1 MFIDK
6 RDYLELH
13 ALPALC
19 WGIYLYQ
26 RISLSH
32 VTSGAGAEGAEGSI
46 SIISTARA
54 DWAPSQPPLTEV
66 DDQILGVSIRTKGS
80 RGDDVMDLGKPSQ
93 ADWIRQ
99 YMKQQEEVLR
109 KLFVIVLFCFFFS
122 FWRWYSEYYLIKKQR
137 MQTLTNLYQIKRVQK
152 SWHHLTRPHTKNPNR
167 INVKFFCG

>member
-6 RDYLELH
+6 QDYLELH
-13 ALPALC
+13 ALPVLC

-54 DWAPSQPPLTEV
+54 DWAPSQPPLAEV

-80 RGDDVMDLGKPSQ
+80 RDDDVMDLGKPSQ

-109 KLFVIVLFCFFFS
+109 KLCHCTLLFLFIF
-122 FWRWYSEYYLIKKQR
+122 LG
-137 MQTLTNLYQIKRVQK
+137 MVQ
-152 SWHHLTRPHTKNPNR
+152 
-167 INVKFFCG
+167 